1 MAETTSPAPR
11 KSLTWVKDETAYLP
25 HQIEGVRHLARKGSF
40 ILADEMGLGKSLQAL
55 TVFAVDVER
64 GWASKCL
71 VVCPPT
77 LKKNWQDEID
87 KFTTL
92 NRMILD
98 GSPKQ
103 RAEQLIAFGAM
114 PEPKVLIINYEQVQP
129 HLAALNAFGF
139 DCVIYD
145 EAHAMKNPKAAR
157 TKAAQRLRG
166 SRHFVLTGSP
176 MLNQV
181 NELWSLLHRVAP
193 AEFPSY
199 WSFVHRYCVF
209 GGYQNKAII
218 GVKNEREL
226 RARLDDFMLRRLKK
240 DVLDLPEKQIIQ
252 IAVDLHPAQ
261 KKLYKALK
269 EEIKEDLPTTISPEN
284 VDNGM
289 VKFLR
294 LKQVCGTTAAFV
306 PGTDHS
312 FKLDRVEADAFELV
326 ADGNHVV
333 IFTQFRDVMR
343 CISDRLE
350 GEGVMAYQLHGDVKS
365 RDRQGIVG
373 EWSDG
378 PPAAICC
385 MLQIAT
391 GLNMT
396 AARHALFIDKLFV
409 PKLNEQAQ
417 DRVHRIGASVTRP
430 VQIREY
436 LARGTVEN
444 RIERILK
451 GKMKIHDTVVETT
464 DFKRAL
470 LEALLEEDDDD
481 E

>member
-1 MAETTSPAPR
+1 VADATPAPR
-11 KSLTWVKDETAYLP
+11 KSLRWVKDETQYLP
-25 HQIEGVRHLARKGSF
+25 HQIEGVRQLARKGSF
-40 ILADEMGLGKSLQAL
+40 LLCDEMGLGKSLQAI

-77 LKKNWQDEID
+77 LKKNWRGEID

-98 GSPKQ
+98 GSPAQRVKQ
-103 RAEQLIAFGAM
+103 LAEFSAM
-114 PEPKVLIINYEQVQP
+114 ADPKVLIINYEQVQP
-129 HLAALNAFGF
+129 HLAALNALGF

-157 TKAAQRLRG
+157 TKAAQKLRAG
-166 SRHFVLTGSP
+166 RHFVLTGSP

-199 WSFVHRYCVF
+199 WSFVNRYCVF

-226 RARLDDFMLRRLKK
+226 KARLDEFMLRRLKK

-252 IAVDLHPAQ
+252 IEVDLHPAQ
-261 KKLYKALK
+261 RKLYKILK
-269 EEIKEDLPTTISPEN
+269 EGIKDDLPDTIDPKN

-294 LKQVCGTTAAFV
+294 LKQLCGTTTAFI
-306 PGTDHS
+306 PGTDDS
-312 FKLDRVEADAFELV
+312 FKLDRVQADAFELV
-326 ADGNHVV
+326 RDGNHVV
-333 IFTQFRDVMR
+333 VFTQFRPVMTN
-343 CISDRLE
+343 ISRRME
-350 GEGVMAYQLHGDVKS
+350 GDGLMAYQLHGDVKS
-365 RDRQGIVG
+365 NDRQDVVA
-373 EWSDG
+373 EWAAG
-378 PPAAICC
+378 PPAALCC

-391 GLNMT
+391 GMNMT

-417 DRVHRIGASVTRP
+417 DRVHRIGASTTQP

-436 LARGTVEN
+436 IARGTVEQ
-444 RIERILK
+444 RVERILK
-451 GKMKIHDTVVETT
+451 GKIKIHDTVVETN

-470 LEALLEEDDDD
+470 LEALLAESDDDD
-481 E
+481 